1 MEPEVLTNPLEVR
14 LERTGMEAEE
24 LMVRVERLP
33 VVEKRLVEEA
43 LVEKRLVVVALV
55 VVEFRAVKFCK
66 VVEAVVCKAPVESI
80 LINSVPAALLKL
92 RNLPPKEVVEEAEIK
107 LPVVPVAFT

>member
-1 MEPEVLTNPLEVR
+1 MSIERVPLEPEVFTKPLEVR

-55 VVEFRAVKFCK
+55 VVEK
-66 VVEAVVCKAPVESI
+66 VTK
-80 LINSVPAALLKL
+80 
-92 RNLPPKEVVEEAEIK
+92 VEEAIK
-107 LPVVPVAFT
+107 PSGEPLSQRPVEVAFTI